1 MPSEK
6 LIGSAKELGIWLDVS
21 DRTVRDLASEGIAV
35 RTKVGRYDVQASVI
49 NHIRHLREIAAG
61 RGGQAQVLDLTAER
75 ARESKERADNLA
87 LKNAELRGEL
97 VSAVDVE
104 REWSDILRTT
114 RAGIL
119 AVTSRVRSTAGLT
132 AEQAVALDA
141 ELRLALKE
149 IGNDQNYPAEGAEGV
164 DTADEGAAV
173 TVD

>member
-1 MPSEK
+1 MENIVTAK
-6 LIGSAKELGIWLDVS
+6 VVGDWIGVS
-21 DRTVRDLASEGIAV
+21 DRTVSDLAIRGFAV
-35 RTKVGRYDVQASVI
+35 KVGRGKYDLKET
-49 NHIRHLREIAAG
+49 IRLYTNHLREMSAG
-61 RGGQAQVLDLTAER
+61 RGDGQALDLTAER

-97 VSAVDVE
+97 VSALDVE

-149 IGNDQNYPAEGAEGV
+149 IGNDQNYPAEGAEGA